1 MTVISRLTE
10 ENKQLLHELGRPQ
23 EENCLLKGKLKEK
36 TFGVAFIATKNKDS
50 SMRSY
55 TGLPNY
61 KVFLW
66 LLALVSDVLPTSAI
80 LSPGDVL
87 LLILMKL
94 KPSLRHTDLG
104 QRFELSKT
112 RVSNLINDGLPILS
126 KRLAFSLGH
135 GLTMDKY

>member
-1 MTVISRLTE
+1 
-10 ENKQLLHELGRPQ
+10 
-23 EENCLLKGKLKEK
+23 
-36 TFGVAFIATKNKDS
+36 
-50 SMRSY
+50 MRSY

-126 KRLAFSLGH
+126 KKLAFSLGH